1 METNKQKLS
10 DLIAKL
16 KEKGLMVQTTNSRPI
31 SINDMK
37 ERINTLLAKIKAN
50 ETK

>member
-16 KEKGLMVQTTNSRPI
+16 KEKGLMVSPVKSQSI
-31 SINDMK
+31 SITDMK
-37 ERINTLLAKIKAN
+37 ERINNLLAKIKAN

>member
-16 KEKGLMVQTTNSRPI
+16 KEKGLMVQATNSKPI
-31 SINDMK
+31 SISDMK
-37 ERINTLLAKIKAN
+37 ERINTLIAKIRAN